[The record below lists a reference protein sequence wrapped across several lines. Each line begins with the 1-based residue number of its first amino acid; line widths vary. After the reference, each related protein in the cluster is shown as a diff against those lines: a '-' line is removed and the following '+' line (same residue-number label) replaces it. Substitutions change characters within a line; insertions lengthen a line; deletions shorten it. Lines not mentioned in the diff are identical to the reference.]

1 MRAQMVLPRL
11 GVVVDRGIVWI
22 IGLLLVTLS
31 ACQTNVERAYPSR
44 PLTVIVPWKAGG
56 GTDTATR
63 ALAAVLQDELEQPV
77 NVVNRTGGGGIVG
90 HYALSQAQP
99 DGYTLGAITVEI
111 TMMHWTGLTPLDYS
125 DYSPIALVTVN
136 PSAITVR
143 SDAPW
148 ESVHDLI
155 AALRENPGTITASG
169 TSLGGIWD
177 LCRIGFLE
185 AVGLEQTAMPWVPSQ
200 GAAPALQELLAG
212 GVDVVTASLA
222 ETDALRRAGRVR
234 TLALMASERLSVAPD
249 VPTLSEL
256 GIDYASEGG
265 WMVLAAPANLPNA
278 RLELLRVAVWNA
290 SRQPEFSVPLERA
303 GFRLQHLTGDALH
316 SFLQEEDL
324 RNGILL
330 NEAGLAL

>member
-1 MRAQMVLPRL
+1 MLVRMVLPRL
-11 GVVVDRGIVWI
+11 GVVVDRGSVW
-22 IGLLLVTLS
+22 IGLLLVTLC
-31 ACQTNVERAYPSR
+31 ACQPNIEQAYPSR

-63 ALAAVLQDELEQPV
+63 TLAAVLQDELEQPV

-111 TMMHWTGLTPLDYS
+111 TMMHWTGLTPLDYTN
-125 DYSPIALVTVN
+125 YSPIALVTVN
-136 PSAITVR
+136 SSAITVR
-143 SDAPW
+143 NDAPW
-148 ESVHDLI
+148 QDVHDLV
-155 AALRENPGTITASG
+155 AALKAEPGTLTASG

-185 AVGLEQTAMPWVPSQ
+185 AVGLDQSAMPWVPSQ
-200 GAAPALQELLAG
+200 GAAAALQELLAG

-234 TLALMASERLSVAPD
+234 TLALMANERLSVAPD
-249 VPTLSEL
+249 VPTLKEL

-265 WMVLAAPANLPNA
+265 WMVLAAPENLPNA

-290 SRQPEFSVPLERA
+290 SRRPEFSVPLERA
-303 GFRLQHLTGDALH
+303 GFRLQHLTGDSLEL
-316 SFLQEEDL
+316 FLREEDS
-324 RNGILL
+324 RNGMLM

>member
-1 MRAQMVLPRL
+1 MRVQMVSPRL

-22 IGLLLVTLS
+22 IGLLLVTLC
-31 ACQTNVERAYPSR
+31 ACQTNVEQAYPSR

-63 ALAAVLQDELEQPV
+63 ALAAVLQDDLGQPV

-125 DYSPIALVTVN
+125 NFSPIALVTVN

-148 ESVHDLI
+148 EDIHDLI
-155 AALRENPGTITASG
+155 AALEAEPGTLTASG

-185 AVGLEQTAMPWVPSQ
+185 AVGLDQSAMPWVPSQ

-234 TLALMASERLSVAPD
+234 TLALMANNRLSVAPD
-249 VPTLSEL
+249 VPTLKEL

-265 WMVLAAPANLPNA
+265 WMVLAAPADLPNA

-290 SRQPEFSVPLERA
+290 SRKPEFSVPLERA
-303 GFRLQHLTGDALH
+303 GFRLRHLTGDALEL
-316 SFLQEEDL
+316 FLREEDQ

>member
-1 MRAQMVLPRL
+1 MPAQMVLPRR

-31 ACQTNVERAYPSR
+31 ACQTNVEQAYPSR

-63 ALAAVLQDELEQPV
+63 ALAAVLQDELGQPV

-111 TMMHWTGLTPLDYS
+111 TMMHWTGLTPLDYTN
-125 DYSPIALVTVN
+125 YAPIALVTVN

-148 ESVHDLI
+148 EDVHDLI
-155 AALRENPGTITASG
+155 AALKEKPGTLTASG

-185 AVGLEQTAMPWVPSQ
+185 AVGLDQSAMPWVPSQ

-234 TLALMASERLSVAPD
+234 TLALMANDRLSVAPD
-249 VPTLSEL
+249 VPTLKEL

-290 SRQPEFSVPLERA
+290 SRQSEFSVPLERA
-303 GFRLQHLTGDALH
+303 GFRLQHLTGDALE
-316 SFLQEEDL
+316 SFLQEEDH

>member
-22 IGLLLVTLS
+22 IGLLLATLC

-63 ALAAVLQDELEQPV
+63 TLAAVLQDELGQPV

-111 TMMHWTGLTPLDYS
+111 TMMHWTGLTPLTYT
-125 DYSPIALVTVN
+125 DYSPIALITVN

-148 ESVHDLI
+148 EDIDDLI
-155 AALRENPGTITASG
+155 AALKAEPGTLTASG

-185 AVGLEQTAMPWVPSQ
+185 AVGLDQSAMPWVPSQ

-234 TLALMASERLSVAPD
+234 TLALMANERLLVAPD
-249 VPTLSEL
+249 VPTLKEL

-265 WMVLAAPANLPNA
+265 WMVLAAPENLPNA

-290 SRQPEFSVPLERA
+290 SRKPEFSVPLERA
-303 GFRLQHLTGDALH
+303 GFRLQHLTGNALEL
-316 SFLQEEDL
+316 FLRDEDH